1 MNLQDTIRRILRE
14 ETELPHFI
22 RRRVSYNNMKRSEL
36 PQEMIYIIN
45 NYVDDGYDPEDL
57 IYEMVRELL
66 ASESFQSLIDDSGN
80 ENQYWES
87 YIKVEKPLVDYLKKN
102 IKK

>member
-1 MNLQDTIRRILRE
+1 MKLQDTIRRILKE

-22 RRRVSYNNMKRSEL
+22 RRRVSRSEL
-36 PQEMIYIIN
+36 EEMIYIIN

-80 ENQYWES
+80 ENQYWGS
-87 YIKVEKPLVDYLKKN
+87 YIKVEKT
-102 IKK
+102 IS

>member
-1 MNLQDTIRRILRE
+1 
-14 ETELPHFI
+14 
-22 RRRVSYNNMKRSEL
+22 
-36 PQEMIYIIN
+36 
-45 NYVDDGYDPEDL
+45 
-57 IYEMVRELL
+57 MVRELL

>member
-1 MNLQDTIRRILRE
+1 MEIRNIIKRILRE

-22 RRRVSYNNMKRSEL
+22 RRRVSRSEL
-36 PQEMIYIIN
+36 EEMIYIIN